1 MIFGSM
7 CLLFS
12 FLAFT
17 IIATLLQTILNFS
30 FKTLHIIQGFNV
42 ENGQRETLIRPPL
55 IENRYLIEGK
65 NVARQKTHN
74 SLLIAMLSR

>member
-1 MIFGSM
+1 MTGGGGEEEKRKHRSA
-7 CLLFS
+7 LRAL
-12 FLAFT
+12 
-17 IIATLLQTILNFS
+17 
-30 FKTLHIIQGFNV
+30 K
-42 ENGQRETLIRPPL
+42 NGQRNTFISPPL